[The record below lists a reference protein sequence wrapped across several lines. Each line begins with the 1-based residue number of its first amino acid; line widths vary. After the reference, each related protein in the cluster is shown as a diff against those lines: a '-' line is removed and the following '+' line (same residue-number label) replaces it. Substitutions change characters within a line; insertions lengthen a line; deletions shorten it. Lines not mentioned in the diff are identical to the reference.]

1 MNGKNFL
8 KKIRLLLLIIGVS
21 LFLIGCK
28 TCPET
33 VNAVYPRPE
42 VPVIPLITWIDIPG
56 YYGLDETTMDFDD
69 LQYFFDQYDGYTEK
83 IDNLLK
89 LYESVEE

>member
-1 MNGKNFL
+1 MRGKNFL

-21 LFLIGCK
+21 LLFIGCK
-28 TCPET
+28 TCPEP
-33 VNAVYPRPE
+33 VEAVYPRPT
-42 VPVIPLITWIDIPG
+42 VPVIPLLIWIDIPG

-69 LQYFFDQYDGYTEK
+69 LQEFFIEYDGYTEK

-89 LYESVEE
+89 LYEGVEE